1 MQFLGWGNIKY
12 KSIIS
17 TDLIQK
23 DIKKKKHTKQ
33 TTTKK
38 ETQHLQPKD
47 TDWVNGYQNM
57 THIYAVY
64 KKPTSDQKTHIH

>member
-23 DIKKKKHTKQ
+23 DIKKKPARVLLGAYFMAIALKQ
-33 TTTKK
+33 TKIVIPLVVENHRSTV
-38 ETQHLQPKD
+38 LLRINLLL
-47 TDWVNGYQNM
+47 W
-57 THIYAVY
+57 
-64 KKPTSDQKTHIH
+64 